1 MAHYDWDVT
10 PLMNMVDVKR
20 VRAFKRAG
28 AYIRADARQSIR
40 VSIHNS
46 KPGEPPKAK
55 SRKLKNTIVFA
66 ADKDSVVTGSVRYAP
81 ANSTPRILEGSGWRQ
96 DTLGRIK
103 ARWEKANP
111 ALARQQKGQNKQQN
125 KKKNKKASGPKRQ
138 RSKAELDHIR
148 DYYKQ
153 RGDNSYIPPDE
164 YNRVVRFFIA
174 RRPYIEPA
182 YKKNKPK
189 ILALMQ

>member
-1 MAHYDWDVT
+1 MPHYDWDVT
-10 PLMNMVDVKR
+10 PLMNMVDAKK

-40 VSIHNS
+40 ASIHNS

-55 SRKLKNTIVFA
+55 SRKMKNTIVFA

-81 ANSTPRILEGSGWRQ
+81 ADSTPHILEGSGWRQ
-96 DTLGRIK
+96 DTIGHIK
-103 ARWEKANP
+103 ERWEKANP
-111 ALARQQKGQNKQQN
+111 ALARQQNKQN
-125 KKKNKKASGPKRQ
+125 KKKKQNKKTSGQKRQ

-164 YNRVVRFFIA
+164 YNKVVRFFIA

-182 YKKNKPK
+182 YKKNKQK

>member
-10 PLMNMVDVKR
+10 PLMNMVDAKKER
-20 VRAFKRAG
+20 TFKRAG

-40 VSIHNS
+40 VSVRNS
-46 KPGEPPKAK
+46 KPGSPPLAK
-55 SRKLKNTIVFA
+55 SRKMKNTIVFS

-81 ANSTPRILEGSGWRQ
+81 ADSTPRILEGSGWRQ
-96 DTLGRIK
+96 DTIGRIK
-103 ARWEKANP
+103 ARWERANP
-111 ALARQQKGQNKQQN
+111 AQARQQKKQQN
-125 KKKNKKASGPKRQ
+125 KQKKQNKQASGQKRQ
-138 RSKAELDHIR
+138 RSKAELAHIY

-153 RGDNSYIPPDE
+153 HGGSSYIPPAD
-164 YNRVVRFFIA
+164 YTKTVRFFIA

-182 YKKNKPK
+182 YKKNKQK